1 MCHLPCLH
9 LHLDGTPT
17 PGCAPAP
24 AFAPKA
30 YAARCSDSPPG
41 RDCAIA
47 AILCATVCG
56 AGRAGIKRISKTK
69 LNHSSPSAT
78 AYETK
83 IAPATATNPIPLS
96 MA

>member
-1 MCHLPCLH
+1 MCHLVAQPLLAVLPLCRES
-9 LHLDGTPT
+9 
-17 PGCAPAP
+17 
-24 AFAPKA
+24 
-30 YAARCSDSPPG
+30 YAARRSDSPAP
-41 RDCAIA
+41 RDFEIA
-47 AILCATVCG
+47 AIRCATVCG

-96 MA
+96 MAKSSV

>member
-1 MCHLPCLH
+1 MEHLLNFV
-9 LHLDGTPT
+9 
-17 PGCAPAP
+17 APASRRL
-24 AFAPKA
+24 FCLCVVS
-30 YAARCSDSPPG
+30 YAARRSGSPSP
-41 RDCAIA
+41 RDFAIA
-47 AILCATVCG
+47 AIRCATVCG

-96 MA
+96 MAMFSV